1 MAKDV
6 ALGGI
11 SAAAGLYL
19 YNRFLGQPLVNVFHA
34 AGKYAGIVAAAAVA
48 LAFDYIGNH
57 ISNQAVANGFDV
69 AGYAVLGMALKN
81 LIPGDPP
88 VMVPQTSGATTT
100 QRVNVSAFQ
109 GLSPVPLAHEVI

>member
-11 SAAAGLYL
+11 AAAAGLYL
-19 YNRFLGQPLVNVFHA
+19 YNRFLGQPLVSVFHM

-48 LAFDYIGNH
+48 LAFDYVGNH

-69 AGYAVLGMALKN
+69 AGYAVLGMALKS

-88 VMVPQTSGATTT
+88 VMTPMASGTATRRETA
-100 QRVNVSAFQ
+100 SAFQ